1 MTEAAPP
8 RRRRWV
14 WPLVFLGL
22 LSACLLRCTVG
33 GGPALDASGGTGAV
47 EVRELALR
55 APPSSGPGRGGLGS
69 GREPTMQEVFEQLR
83 LVEEHDSAR
92 GVFLRIGSMG
102 SAWGRVSDLV
112 EAIERVRATGKPV
125 HCHFDS
131 LDNAG
136 FALAVRACDRLSMTP
151 AGHLNLVGV
160 AAQVFYAREL
170 LDSVGVRAEVIA
182 MGRFKSAGDMLTETT
197 MPEAAREATEALL
210 DDVSAG
216 LVNAVALRF
225 EGDAVRARA
234 AIDAGPYGA
243 EAARAAGLIDA
254 VAFDDEAREHAR
266 RAGDAPKVRALS
278 LPVAGQGAGLGRV
291 LEVLMG
297 EDPRDALHEPH
308 VAIVHVT
315 GSIVDGEEQSGAAA
329 VSGPFVEE
337 VRRLADDESV
347 RAVVLRIDSPG
358 GSALASDRM
367 WHAVR
372 RLAARKPVVA
382 SLGDVAASGGYY
394 IGSAAREIYAHP
406 ASIVGSIG
414 VIGGKADASGLFDR
428 LGVRPVVITRGA
440 RAAWMTPTRGLTE
453 DEHAAVSG
461 MLRSAYQRFLGR
473 VSAGRDMPRAA
484 VHEVAQGRVMSGL
497 AGHRA
502 GLVDTLGGLTPA
514 LARARELGELPADAP
529 FDEWPRQAGMFEALA
544 ELAGGGASTEATT
557 FGVWMQLAESIS
569 PEVADVASAPLL
581 LCTEPVL
588 TALPYSVD
596 IR

>member
-1 MTEAAPP
+1 MSEAKPP
-8 RRRRWV
+8 PRRRWV
-14 WPLVFLGL
+14 WPLILVGL
-22 LSACLLRCTVG
+22 LSVCVMRCALG
-33 GGPALDASGGTGAV
+33 RGPVLDESGGTGAI
-47 EVRELALR
+47 EVRELRLD
-55 APPSSGPGRGGLGS
+55 APPSSGPGRGGLGA
-69 GREPTMQEVFEQLR
+69 GREPTLQEVFTQLR
-83 LVEEHDSAR
+83 LVEEQDTAR
-92 GVFLRIGSMG
+92 GLFLRIGSMG
-102 SAWGRVSDLV
+102 GAWGRVADLV
-112 EAIERVRATGKPV
+112 EAIDRVRAKNKPV
-125 HCHFDS
+125 HCHFES

-136 FALAVRACDRLSMTP
+136 FALAARACDRISMTP

-182 MGRFKSAGDMLTETT
+182 MGRYKSAGDMLTETT
-197 MPEAAREATEALL
+197 MPEEAREATEALL

-216 LVNAVALRF
+216 LVSAVALRF
-225 EGDAVRARA
+225 EGDAVRAQA

-243 EAARAAGLIDA
+243 EAAHAAGLIDA
-254 VAFDDEAREHAR
+254 VAFDDEARELTR
-266 RAGDAPKVRALS
+266 RATDAPKVRALS
-278 LPVAGQGAGLGRV
+278 LPVAAPGDGFERFVELVMEDDARV
-291 LEVLMG
+291 GPLM
-297 EDPRDALHEPH
+297 PH

-315 GSIVDGEEQSGAAA
+315 GNIVEGEEQSGAAA
-329 VSGPFVEE
+329 VSGPFVDE
-337 VRRLADDESV
+337 VRRLADDERV

-394 IGSAAREIYAHP
+394 IASAAREIFAHP

-428 LGVRPVVITRGA
+428 LGVRPVIITRGA

-473 VSAGRDMPRAA
+473 VSAGRDMPREA
-484 VHEVAQGRVMSGL
+484 VHAVAQGRVMSGL

-502 GLVDTLGGLTPA
+502 GLVDTLGGLTHA
-514 LARARELGELPADAP
+514 LARARELGELPADCP
-529 FDEWPRQAGMFEALA
+529 VDEWPRESGVFEALTR
-544 ELAGGGASTEATT
+544 LAGGASAEASTFAM
-557 FGVWMQLAESIS
+557 WMQLAERIS
-569 PEVADVASAPLL
+569 PEVADVTAAPLL